1 MRGLAAA
8 IFLLLGACGSG
19 GEERSVADP
28 SKLDAEAEARAQAIE
43 RAADAAVVAAE
54 RDAGAALRNMEAEDA
69 QSGDG
74 TPAPAA
80 EASEK

>member
-19 GEERSVADP
+19 GEERAVADP